1 MTHTS
6 SFILQVSLLHRTDIL
21 FSINIV
27 IVITIF
33 NDLLPLHEIK
43 INAHM
48 LMRPSGDASVHASVQ
63 EIASSYGYTACVFSS
78 PAVKTLLFKFFILM
92 ETCFS

>member
-43 INAHM
+43 INAHV
-48 LMRPSGDASVHASVQ
+48 LMRPSGDASVQ

-78 PAVKTLLFKFFILM
+78 PAVKTLLFKFFILI